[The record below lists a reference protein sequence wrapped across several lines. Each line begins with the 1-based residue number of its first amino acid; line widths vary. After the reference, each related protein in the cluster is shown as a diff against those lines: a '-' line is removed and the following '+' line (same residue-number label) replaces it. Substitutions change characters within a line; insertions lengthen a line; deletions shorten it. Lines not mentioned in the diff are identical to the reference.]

1 MTCCLA
7 VSEECGQTDKAT
19 AVAEWLSG
27 PRGVGNVTVSAPST
41 PEGVGYIL
49 GTVQLGLHRSE
60 M

>member
-1 MTCCLA
+1 M
-7 VSEECGQTDKAT
+7 
-19 AVAEWLSG
+19 AEWLSG